1 MGVGRES
8 SLKVFKKWVYLKWGR
23 RKLANVSDREVEIFL
38 KIVGARCDMCGA
50 ALDIHNLGY
59 LRAGRRLE
67 LALCRQCL
75 YSYAEYVFEK
85 MKTVAA
91 SEE

>member
-1 MGVGRES
+1 MRVGRES
-8 SLKVFKKWVYLKWGR
+8 SLKVFRKRVYLRWGR
-23 RKLANVSDREVEIFL
+23 HKLGNVSDREVEIFL
-38 KIVGARCDMCGA
+38 KITKVKCDMCGA
-50 ALDIHNLGY
+50 ALDVHNLGY
-59 LRAGRRLE
+59 LRTGHGVE

-91 SEE
+91 SE